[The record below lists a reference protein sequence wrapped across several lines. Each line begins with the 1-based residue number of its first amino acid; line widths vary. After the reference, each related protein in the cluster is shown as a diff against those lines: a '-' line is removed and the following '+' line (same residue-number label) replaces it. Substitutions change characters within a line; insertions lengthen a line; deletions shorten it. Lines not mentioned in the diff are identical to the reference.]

1 MGFRYMLEKV
11 DGTPADPPTIRLAVR
26 TCGPATRSRWDG
38 IGRSESFRFGS
49 TLAKT
54 RCWSLRTCPKERL
67 AQGADVS

>member
-11 DGTPADPPTIRLAVR
+11 DGTPGTHPRSGWRSR

-38 IGRSESFRFGS
+38 IGRSESFRFGF
-49 TLAKT
+49 TLTKT